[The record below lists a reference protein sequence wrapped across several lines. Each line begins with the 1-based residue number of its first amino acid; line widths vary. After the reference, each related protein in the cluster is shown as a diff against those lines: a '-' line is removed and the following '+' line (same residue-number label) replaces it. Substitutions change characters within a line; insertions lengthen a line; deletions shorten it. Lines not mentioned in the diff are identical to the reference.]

1 MSFKGLVTKF
11 MDYIEKA
18 IGKTGGDWMTAA
30 LSPLGINQTHFQGR
44 KSLDG
49 NDARKILKETARLEE
64 RAASLPDD
72 SKEKVLAALK
82 AMKAFDA
89 VVASCFQNEIDGDYE
104 AAIREFCQLYRALP
118 GITFPP
124 KFHLVE
130 SHIVPFLKRKADQ
143 G

>member
-1 MSFKGLVTKF
+1 MVTKF
-11 MDYIEKA
+11 IDYMEKA
-18 IGKTGGDWMTAA
+18 IGKGGADWMTAA
-30 LSPLGINQTHFQGR
+30 LATINITQTHFQGR

-49 NDARKILKETARLEE
+49 NAARKILREANKLEKA
-64 RAASLPDD
+64 AASLPEESRD
-72 SKEKVLAALK
+72 KVMAALEV
-82 AMKAFDA
+82 MKSFDA
-89 VVASCFQNEIDGDYE
+89 VVASCFQNEIAGDYE
-104 AAIREFCQLYRALP
+104 TAIKEFCKLYRALP

>member
-18 IGKTGGDWMTAA
+18 IGKTGGEWMTAA
-30 LSPLGINQTHFQGR
+30 LSPLGITQTHFQGR

-64 RAASLPDD
+64 QAASLPEESRD
-72 SKEKVLAALK
+72 KVMAALK
-82 AMKAFDA
+82 AMKAFDD
-89 VVASCFQNEIDGDYE
+89 VVRCCFQQEIEGDYE
-104 AAIREFCQLYRALP
+104 AAIKKFCQLYRALP

>member
-1 MSFKGLVTKF
+1 MVTKF
-11 MDYIEKA
+11 IDYIEKA
-18 IGKTGGDWMTAA
+18 IGNGGADWMTVA
-30 LSPLGINQTHFQGR
+30 LSTVNITQTHFQGR

-49 NDARKILKETARLEE
+49 NDARKILHETKKLEE
-64 RAASLPDD
+64 AAASLPED
-72 SKEKVLAALK
+72 SKEKVLAALRV
-82 AMKAFDA
+82 MKSFD
-89 VVASCFQNEIDGDYE
+89 VVVERCFQNEIAGDYE
-104 AAIREFCQLYRALP
+104 AAIKEFCQLYRALP

>member
-1 MSFKGLVTKF
+1 MVTKF
-11 MDYIEKA
+11 IDYIEKA
-18 IGKTGGDWMTAA
+18 IGEGGADWMTAA
-30 LSPLGINQTHFQGR
+30 LATVNITQTHFQGR

-49 NDARKILKETARLEE
+49 NDARKILKETKKLEE
-64 RAASLPDD
+64 AAASLPED
-72 SKEKVLAALK
+72 SKEKVMAALRV
-82 AMKAFDA
+82 MKSFD
-89 VVASCFQNEIDGDYE
+89 VVVESCFQNEIAGDYE
-104 AAIREFCQLYRALP
+104 AAIKEFCQLYRALP

>member
-1 MSFKGLVTKF
+1 MVTKF
-11 MDYIEKA
+11 IDYIEKA
-18 IGKTGGDWMTAA
+18 IGEGGADWMTAA
-30 LSPLGINQTHFQGR
+30 LATVNITQTHFQGR

-49 NDARKILKETARLEE
+49 NDARKILHETKKLEE
-64 RAASLPDD
+64 AAASLPED
-72 SKEKVLAALK
+72 SKEKVLAALRV
-82 AMKAFDA
+82 MKSFD
-89 VVASCFQNEIDGDYE
+89 VVVERCFQNEIAGDYE

>member
-18 IGKTGGDWMTAA
+18 IGKTGSDWMTAA
-30 LSPLGINQTHFQGR
+30 LSPLGITQTHFQGR

-49 NDARKILKETARLEE
+49 NDARKILRETDKLEKA
-64 RAASLPDD
+64 AASLPEESRD
-72 SKEKVLAALK
+72 KVMAALRV
-82 AMKAFDA
+82 MKSFDA
-89 VVASCFQNEIDGDYE
+89 VVESCFQNEIAGDYE
-104 AAIREFCQLYRALP
+104 AAIKEFCQLYRALP

-130 SHIVPFLKRKADQ
+130 AHIVPFLKRKADQ

>member
-1 MSFKGLVTKF
+1 
-11 MDYIEKA
+11 
-18 IGKTGGDWMTAA
+18 MTAA
-30 LSPLGINQTHFQGR
+30 LATINITQTHFQGR

-49 NDARKILKETARLEE
+49 NDARKILREANKLEKA
-64 RAASLPDD
+64 AASLPEESRD
-72 SKEKVLAALK
+72 KVMAALEV
-82 AMKAFDA
+82 MKSFDA
-89 VVASCFQNEIDGDYE
+89 VVESCFQNEIAGDYE

-130 SHIVPFLKRKADQ
+130 AHIVPFLKRKADQ

>member
-1 MSFKGLVTKF
+1 MVTKF
-11 MDYIEKA
+11 IDYIEKA
-18 IGKTGGDWMTAA
+18 IGKDGADWMTAA
-30 LSPLGINQTHFQGR
+30 LATVNITQTHFQGR

-49 NDARKILKETARLEE
+49 NAARKILREANKLEKA
-64 RAASLPDD
+64 AASLPEESRD
-72 SKEKVLAALK
+72 KVMAALEV
-82 AMKAFDA
+82 MKSFDA

-104 AAIREFCQLYRALP
+104 AAIVEFCKLYRALP

>member
-1 MSFKGLVTKF
+1 MVTKF
-11 MDYIEKA
+11 IDYMEKA
-18 IGKTGGDWMTAA
+18 IGKGGADWMTAA
-30 LSPLGINQTHFQGR
+30 LATINITQTHFQGR

-49 NDARKILKETARLEE
+49 NAARKILREANKLEKA
-64 RAASLPDD
+64 AASLPEESRD
-72 SKEKVLAALK
+72 KVMAALEV
-82 AMKAFDA
+82 MKSFDA
-89 VVASCFQNEIDGDYE
+89 VVASCFQNEIAGDYKT
-104 AAIREFCQLYRALP
+104 AIKEFCKLYRALP